1 MTCHQNMTDFSSDIL
16 LGFSKTHFLNPCF
29 ISMLLQNYKPCFDF
43 IEFSVLVVVIKSARN
58 KTSFNF
64 QQLFHSSALR
74 SSYFLSIFCILSSV
88 LFAWLFNFILTT
100 DETALVNS
108 RAHVAIEDHVSQYH
122 TAFQSFVVILNHLNF
137 TYSMKCQFSILMIFF
152 FILCL
157 QILHCIP
164 SGFPRSL
171 WFWGRVKINLFL

>member
-43 IEFSVLVVVIKSARN
+43 IELSVLVVVIKSARN

-152 FILCL
+152 FYPLLIDTS
-157 QILHCIP
+157 LHTF
-164 SGFPRSL
+164 GFSQKL
-171 WFWGRVKINLFL
+171 MVLGESKN